1 MMSVPAWSA
10 VTRLTV
16 NEPLGASVVRCP
28 ERTVVVLS
36 ARRTAQV
43 WPTLLLSTANSI
55 WIVPRSRSGLAF
67 SFQVDVA
74 LHEPEVP
81 MAVVPPLAC
90 AGAMVASVDKAA
102 QAAAAMVTERDVFM
116 RCLQGD
122 GLGGGPGGVND
133 VMRLLRAGSRM
144 PVSVGPTT
152 ATACMQCA
160 GSRTFV
166 L

>member
-10 VTRLTV
+10 VMRLTV

-28 ERTVVVLS
+28 KKTVVVLS
-36 ARRTAQV
+36 TRRTVQA
-43 WPTLLLSTANSI
+43 WPGLLLSTANSI

-81 MAVVPPLAC
+81 TAVAPPLAC

-102 QAAAAMVTERDVFM
+102 QAVAAMVMERDVFM
-116 RCLQGD
+116 RCLQRWGPD
-122 GLGGGPGGVND
+122 GF
-133 VMRLLRAGSRM
+133 RAM
-144 PVSVGPTT
+144 
-152 ATACMQCA
+152 
-160 GSRTFV
+160 
-166 L
+166 